1 MFYASSLMHFQLLAD
16 LNSVTLFCFLG
27 VFVLFERNSG
37 CKMLLVF
44 HSFALKLLI
53 DSKHSACIVNNFWQI
68 FLNME
73 TVLLHSMAYYL

>member
-16 LNSVTLFCFLG
+16 LNSVTLFCFLE

-53 DSKHSACIVNNFWQI
+53 DSKHSACIVNNFSQ
-68 FLNME
+68 FF
-73 TVLLHSMAYYL
+73 